1 MPAPGRTTLPTL
13 VTLVIGLAIGWAVA
27 TVSTPTLK
35 AGGVDRV
42 DDWAVA
48 SGRILNQFTGPNR
61 PALVQDAIYLLN
73 YNGGYLMAAIPAAR
87 YSGTGMQVLSD
98 FAERDLMADFQLAP
112 NADAHFLMATGQ
124 TMEGWEPLIV
134 FETKT
139 RQVATYR
146 VSTVSPTQ
154 PGKPRFD
161 LLERRPIRSQA
172 GR

>member
-1 MPAPGRTTLPTL
+1 MPAPGRKLPTL
-13 VTLVIGLAIGWAVA
+13 VTLAIGLALGWALA
-27 TVSTPTLK
+27 TVSTPPLR
-35 AGGVDRV
+35 AGGVDRL

-48 SGRILNQFTGPNR
+48 SGRILNQFTGQNR
-61 PALVQDAIYLLN
+61 PPLVQDAIYFLN

-87 YSGTGMQVLSD
+87 YGGGGAQVLSD

-124 TMEGWEPLIV
+124 TMEGWEPLVV

-139 RQVATYR
+139 GQVATYR
-146 VSTVSPTQ
+146 VTTLSPTQ

-161 LLERRPIRSQA
+161 LLERRPIRRPA
-172 GR
+172 GK